1 MVQFRSC
8 SDHLF
13 KTCLALCWMFLLGL
27 NVNAQN
33 KRISDSLIIIYETE
47 NYEPED
53 LIGLLEE
60 IAAKNPDP
68 DETLM
73 YSDLLLQKAFEYDS
87 IRGIYKAYLQKGN
100 AYEAKGDLSK
110 SLDYYFKA
118 VDKIDELGDRKEM
131 AKMYI
136 AIAGVYDG
144 LGSRKNSIEYYF
156 NAIETLKDVD
166 REAYAVSIENLGDMY
181 LGWQKPDSALVL
193 FEQSGKIFN
202 ELGNT
207 EYIAYNKGNTG
218 LAYAQKGLHDAAE
231 ANISEAVVILE
242 EIGNYRPITTY
253 LTFMSDIYAERNDW
267 DSAFDYSLRALRLAE
282 KLGIKAEI
290 SEAYL
295 KLSEL
300 YEKTGYPAAALK
312 YYRNHI
318 SFRDSVQ
325 NVAAVQEVMNNEL
338 DRSKMQIE
346 LLDQRRKTQKIL
358 VIATA
363 IALFLIILFAIS
375 LIRRN
380 RFIRRTNAIIELERD
395 RSDKLLLNILP
406 EKTADE
412 LKKFGAVKADKLESV
427 TVLFTDFLSFTKHS
441 ERTDPELLVN
451 TIGTYFTAFDDIVER
466 YGLEKIKTIGDSYM
480 CAGGLPEPL
489 GDHALKMVQAAFD
502 IMHFVEERRAN
513 RDEGEPEF
521 DMRVGINTGPVVAGV
536 VGHNK
541 FSYDIWGDTVNVAAR
556 MERLSEAGKINISQS
571 TYELVK
577 DHFECEY
584 RGEFEVKN
592 KGMMK
597 MYFVTG
603 KYKEKKLNIH
613 SRTMGQNV
621 KI

>member
-1 MVQFRSC
+1 MVQFRLY
-8 SDHLF
+8 SDSF
-13 KTCLALCWMFLLGL
+13 YKTCLALCCMFFLGL
-27 NVNAQN
+27 NVNAQS

-47 NYEPED
+47 NYEQED

-73 YSDLLLQKAFEYDS
+73 YSDLLLQKAIEYDS
-87 IRGIYKAYLQKGN
+87 IRGIYKAYLQMGN
-100 AYEAKGDLSK
+100 AYEAKGDMSK
-110 SLDYYFKA
+110 SLEFYFKA
-118 VDKIDELGDRKEM
+118 VDMIDALGDRKEM

-144 LGSRKNSIEYYF
+144 LGNRKNSIEYYL

-166 REAYAVSIENLGDMY
+166 REAYAVSMENLGDMY
-181 LGWQKPDSALVL
+181 LGWQKPDSALAL
-193 FEQSGKIFN
+193 FEQSGKIFT
-202 ELGNT
+202 ELDNS

-231 ANISEAVVILE
+231 ANISKAVTILE
-242 EIGNYRPITTY
+242 GIGNYRPITTY
-253 LTFMSDIYAERNDW
+253 LTYMSDIYAERDDW
-267 DSAFDYSLRALRLAE
+267 DTAFDYSLRALRLAE
-282 KLGIKAEI
+282 KFGLKAEI

-318 SFRDSVQ
+318 IFRDSVQ
-325 NVAAVQEVMNNEL
+325 NVAAIQDVMNNEL

-346 LLDQRRKTQKIL
+346 LLDQRRRIQRIL

-363 IALFLIILFAIS
+363 IALFLIILFAIG
-375 LIRRN
+375 LFRRN
-380 RFIRRTNAIIELERD
+380 RFIRRTNAIIEMERD

-412 LKKFGAVKADKLESV
+412 LKKHGIVKADKLDSV
-427 TVLFTDFLSFTKHS
+427 TVLFTDFLSFTQHS

-451 TIGTYFTAFDDIVER
+451 TIGTYFTAFDDIVES

-480 CAGGLPEPL
+480 CAGGLPEPME
-489 GDHALKMVQAAFD
+489 DHALKMVQAAFD
-502 IMHFVEERRAN
+502 IMAFVENMREESE
-513 RDEGEPEF
+513 EGVPNF
-521 DMRVGINTGPVVAGV
+521 QMRIGINTGPVVAGV

-556 MERLSEAGKINISQS
+556 MERMSDSGKINVSET
-571 TYELVK
+571 TYALIK
-577 DHFECEY
+577 DHFKCEY

-592 KGMMK
+592 KGKMK
-597 MYFVTG
+597 MYFVLGPKTVQ
-603 KYKEKKLNIH
+603 KKARSSSGVL
-613 SRTMGQNV
+613 SS
-621 KI
+621 